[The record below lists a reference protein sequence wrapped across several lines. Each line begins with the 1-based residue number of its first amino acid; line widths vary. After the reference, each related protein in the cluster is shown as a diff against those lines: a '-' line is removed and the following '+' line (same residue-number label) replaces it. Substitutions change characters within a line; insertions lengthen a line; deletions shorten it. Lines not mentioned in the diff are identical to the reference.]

1 MSPVLQVGDRT
12 LTATE
17 VLPLLAEYQL
27 LPQLV
32 KEIVISQAIAEIEC
46 TQQETKLACQQ
57 LAQQYQLTSDAML
70 QLWLQQ
76 NNMSAKQFE
85 ALAVRQ
91 LKLEKFKQNNW
102 GKDLDAYFIQRKPLL
117 DRVVY
122 SLIRTTDL
130 GIAQEIYFRIK
141 EGEQSFIQLA
151 REFAQGPEKETD
163 GLIGPVELQALHP
176 VLAKLLLSCQ
186 PQQLLPPTQVGD
198 WIVIVRLEKL
208 LTAKLEAS
216 MRQRL
221 INERFHQ
228 WLQMQISAQ
237 NWQIHQS
244 ELIATTNR

>member
-1 MSPVLQVGDRT
+1 MSPVLQVGDRI

-32 KEIVISQAIAEIEC
+32 KEIVINQAIAEIEC
-46 TQQETKLACQQ
+46 TQQEMKLACQQ
-57 LAQQYQLTSDAML
+57 LAQQYKLTSDATF

-76 NNMSAKQFE
+76 NNISAKQFE

-91 LKLEKFKQNNW
+91 LKLEKFKQINW
-102 GKDLDAYFIQRKPLL
+102 GKDLDAYFVQRKPLL

-122 SLIRTTDL
+122 SLISTSDI
-130 GIAQEIYFRIK
+130 GIAQELYFRIL
-141 EGEQSFIQLA
+141 EGEQTFTQMA
-151 REFAQGPEKETD
+151 REYAQGPEKETD
-163 GLIGPVELQALHP
+163 GLVGPVELQALHP
-176 VLAKLLLSCQ
+176 ILAKLLLASQ

-208 LTAKLEAS
+208 VPAKLESS
-216 MRQRL
+216 MHQRL
-221 INERFHQ
+221 LNERFNQ

-244 ELIATTNR
+244 EMVAVAHR

>member
-1 MSPVLQVGDRT
+1 MSPVLQVGDRI

-32 KEIVISQAIAEIEC
+32 KEIVINQAIAEIEF
-46 TQQETKLACQQ
+46 TSEETKLACQQ
-57 LAQQYQLTSDAML
+57 FAQQNKLTSDAML

-76 NNMSAKQFE
+76 NNMSVKQFE

-91 LKLEKFKQNNW
+91 LKLEKFKQINW
-102 GKDLDAYFIQRKPLL
+102 GKDLDTYFIQRKPLL

-130 GIAQEIYFRIK
+130 GIAQELYFRIK
-141 EGEQSFIQLA
+141 EGEQSFTQLA
-151 REFAQGPEKETD
+151 REYAQGPEKETD
-163 GLIGPVELQALHP
+163 GLIGPVELQTLHP
-176 VLAKLLLSCQ
+176 VLAKLLLASQ

-198 WIVIVRLEKL
+198 WIIIIRLEKL
-208 LTAKLEAS
+208 LTAKLEPS

-221 INERFHQ
+221 INERFNQ
-228 WLQMQISAQ
+228 WLQMQVSEQ
-237 NWQIHQS
+237 NWQINQS
-244 ELIATTNR
+244 ELAATTHH